1 MYCNNIITKYRS
13 IKKIKVQRLLSTS
26 FLLCI
31 SARGVLARKY
41 VLRHIFGNMLR
52 QKKHVQRFSKGVS
65 KM

>member
-31 SARGVLARKY
+31 SARGVLARKH